1 MKIAKIGFFIGLSLL
16 IAVSLAQA
24 LEIGPAPTSASLN
37 VDGTF
42 AVSSASVSKSS
53 VKGFGGGTIYYPSAS
68 GSYGVIAVCPGFT
81 ESSSVISWFAKR
93 LATFGFVTIA
103 MNTNSVFDQ
112 PSSRATQL
120 KAALDYMVNSSSS
133 TIRARIDKNR
143 RAVAGH
149 SMGGGGTLIVS
160 GQDLTL
166 KAGIALEPYNSSKDF
181 SNVSV
186 PQLIIGA
193 DGDSIA
199 PINTYATPMYNS
211 LPGTTKKA
219 YAVLNGA
226 THFTSNK
233 TDERVGRYGV
243 AWAKFFV
250 DGDARYSPFLC
261 GAEATAYQT
270 SARFDSYQ
278 SNCPY

>member
-1 MKIAKIGFFIGLSLL
+1 MKIAKMVLLFGLSFFIAAS
-16 IAVSLAQA
+16 VAQA
-24 LEIGPAPTSASLN
+24 IEIGPAPTSTSLN
-37 VDGTF
+37 GDGTF

-53 VKGFGGGTIYYPSAS
+53 VKGFGGGTIYYPNTA

-81 ESSSVISWFAKR
+81 ESSSVVTWFAKR

-103 MNTNSVFDQ
+103 MNTNSIWDN
-112 PSSRATQL
+112 PDSRATQL

-133 TIRARIDKNR
+133 AIRARIDSSR

-149 SMGGGGTLIVS
+149 SMGGGGTLVAS
-160 GQDLTL
+160 GQDSTL
-166 KAGIALEPYNSSKDF
+166 KAGIALEPYNTTTNLW
-181 SNVSV
+181 NVTV
-186 PQLIIGA
+186 PVLIFGA

-199 PINTYATPMYNS
+199 PIKNHATPMYNS
-211 LPGTTKKA
+211 LPVVTKKA

-243 AWAKFFV
+243 AWAKLFV
-250 DGDARYSPFLC
+250 DGDTRYSPFLC

>member
-1 MKIAKIGFFIGLSLL
+1 MKIAKITLLIGLSFF
-16 IAVSLAQA
+16 IAVSVAQA
-24 LEIGPAPTSASLN
+24 VEIGPAPTSTSLN
-37 VDGTF
+37 GDGTF

-53 VKGFGGGTIYYPSAS
+53 VKGFGGGTIYYPTTA

-103 MNTNSVFDQ
+103 MNTNSTLDN
-112 PSSRATQL
+112 PNSRATQL

-133 TIRARIDKNR
+133 TIRALIDKNR
-143 RAVAGH
+143 RAIAGH
-149 SMGGGGTLIVS
+149 SMGGGGTLIAS
-160 GQDLTL
+160 SQDSTL
-166 KAGIALEPYNSSKDF
+166 KAGIALEPYNSSKGF
-181 SNVSV
+181 STVTV

-193 DGDSIA
+193 DSDNLA
-199 PINTYATPMYNS
+199 PIGTYATPMYNS

-219 YAVLNGA
+219 YAVLNNA

-243 AWAKFFV
+243 AWAKLFV
-250 DGDARYSPFLC
+250 DGDTRYSTFLC
-261 GAEATAYQT
+261 GVDSTAYQT

>member
-1 MKIAKIGFFIGLSLL
+1 
-16 IAVSLAQA
+16 
-24 LEIGPAPTSASLN
+24 
-37 VDGTF
+37 
-42 AVSSASVSKSS
+42 
-53 VKGFGGGTIYYPSAS
+53 
-68 GSYGVIAVCPGFT
+68 
-81 ESSSVISWFAKR
+81 
-93 LATFGFVTIA
+93 
-103 MNTNSVFDQ
+103 
-112 PSSRATQL
+112 
-120 KAALDYMVNSSSS
+120 
-133 TIRARIDKNR
+133 
-143 RAVAGH
+143 
-149 SMGGGGTLIVS
+149 MGGGGTLILS
-160 GQDLTL
+160 GQDSTL

-186 PQLIIGA
+186 PVLIFGA
-193 DGDSIA
+193 DSDILA
-199 PINTYATPMYNS
+199 PIGTYATPMYNS

-243 AWAKFFV
+243 AWAKLFV
-250 DGDARYSPFLC
+250 DGDTRYSPFLC